1 MKYSTLI
8 IAAFLILGV
17 ATANFAGDDPSI
29 KGQMRAGIQ
38 TAMDEHITDN
48 TVGDRYVIYDA
59 ANGEL
64 KKLTFKK
71 LHKGIVVKGDFY
83 VSCAD
88 FADEQGKEYDI
99 DFLVGKKG
107 SSFFVL
113 ESVVHSEGGKKRAY
127 HLEDK

>member
-17 ATANFAGDDPSI
+17 ATVGFAGDDPSI

-64 KKLTFKK
+64 KWLTLDK
-71 LHKGIVVKGDFY
+71 LHEGIVKKGDFY

-88 FADEQGKEYDI
+88 FVDARGKKYDI
-99 DFLVGKKG
+99 DFLVAQESG
-107 SSFFVL
+107 SYSVL
-113 ESVVHSEGGKKRAY
+113 ESVVHAEGGKKRKY

>member
-8 IAAFLILGV
+8 IAAFLTLGV

-59 ANGEL
+59 VNSEL
-64 KKLTFKK
+64 KKLTF
-71 LHKGIVVKGDFY
+71 LYLRIGLRVP
-83 VSCAD
+83 SWW
-88 FADEQGKEYDI
+88 
-99 DFLVGKKG
+99 
-107 SSFFVL
+107 
-113 ESVVHSEGGKKRAY
+113 SEPNRNP
-127 HLEDK
+127 